1 MYQDNA
7 AYNYS
12 RFDIDENAVR
22 KAEKRRENHI
32 KLHKVS
38 AAKSGNWF
46 KTIVLVACAAMLAFA
61 VINSKAVLSEMSA
74 QISEINKELEL
85 AELENVRLQAN
96 LDTLV
101 TLNKVEESAV
111 NELGLHKTQQS
122 QVRYIASSDE
132 SLSEVAPE
140 ENNVFVS
147 ISHWFD
153 EVLEY
158 LGF

>member
-1 MYQDNA
+1 MYQDNT
-7 AYNYS
+7 AYDYS

-22 KAEKRRENHI
+22 KAAERRENHI
-32 KLHKVS
+32 KMHKVS

-46 KTIVLVACAAMLAFA
+46 KTILLIACAAMLAFA
-61 VINSKAVLSEMSA
+61 VINSKAILSELST
-74 QISEINKELEL
+74 QISEVSNELEL
-85 AELENVRLQAN
+85 AERENIRLQTN
-96 LDTLV
+96 LDNLV
-101 TLNKVEESAV
+101 TLSKVEQCAV
-111 NELGLHKTQQS
+111 DELGLQKTKQS
-122 QVRYIASSDE
+122 QVHYIASSDE

-140 ENNVFVS
+140 QDNVFVS